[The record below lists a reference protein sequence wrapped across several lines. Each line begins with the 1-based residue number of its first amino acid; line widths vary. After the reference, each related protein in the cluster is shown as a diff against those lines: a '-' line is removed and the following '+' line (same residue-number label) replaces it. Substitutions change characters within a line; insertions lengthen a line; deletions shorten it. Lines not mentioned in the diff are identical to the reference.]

1 MDKLFRKIKQFGWH
15 ARQGGGVCGVEMAL
29 MDLAGKAYGV
39 PCYQL
44 AGGKFRDQIRIYCDT
59 PTTPDPEEMGNRLK
73 ACMESGFTFLKMDI
87 GVRLLKDIPGTVSF
101 PAGMLETT
109 QVMHPFTGIQFT
121 DKGIDVLVRYVEIV
135 RDIVGYEIPLSADHF
150 GHINVESCIRLARA
164 LERFNL
170 AWLEDMIPWQLTDQW
185 VRLKNATATPVCTG
199 EDIYLLEHFKPLID
213 NKAVSIIHPDLATS
227 GGILETKR
235 IGDYAEEHGIA
246 MALHMAAT
254 PIATMASVHCAAAT
268 NNFLV
273 LECHAVD
280 YPPWNTLVTGL
291 PNPIIQNGYIQVPNA
306 PGLGVD
312 LNEEALREH
321 INQDLPGYFEST
333 DAWNDEQV
341 NDRLWS

>member
-1 MDKLFRKIKQFGWH
+1 
-15 ARQGGGVCGVEMAL
+15 
-29 MDLAGKAYGV
+29 LA
-39 PCYQL
+39 
-44 AGGKFRDQIRIYCDT
+44 
-59 PTTPDPEEMGNRLK
+59 
-73 ACMESGFTFLKMDI
+73 
-87 GVRLLKDIPGTVSF
+87 
-101 PAGMLETT
+101 
-109 QVMHPFTGIQFT
+109 
-121 DKGIDVLVRYVEIV
+121 
-135 RDIVGYEIPLSADHF
+135 ADHF

-164 LERFNL
+164 LEQFNL

-254 PIATMASVHCAAAT
+254 PVATMASVHCAAAT

-291 PNPIIQNGYIQVPNA
+291 PNPIVQNGYIQVPDA

-312 LNEEALREH
+312 LNEEAIKEH
-321 INQDLPGYFEST
+321 INSNLPGYFEPT